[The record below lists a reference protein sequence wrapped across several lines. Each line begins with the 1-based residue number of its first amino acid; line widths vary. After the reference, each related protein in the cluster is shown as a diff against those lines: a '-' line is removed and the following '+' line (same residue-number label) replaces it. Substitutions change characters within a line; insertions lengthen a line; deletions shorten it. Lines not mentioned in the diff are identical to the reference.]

1 MLPPPQ
7 QTCSL
12 RQQSLAANKELINHH
27 HHQQQGAVA
36 PDAALHASQLPEDQ
50 SGIFSNLR
58 YRFDPRMYATIL
70 IL

>member
-27 HHQQQGAVA
+27 QQQGAVA

-50 SGIFSNLR
+50 SWKFSNLR